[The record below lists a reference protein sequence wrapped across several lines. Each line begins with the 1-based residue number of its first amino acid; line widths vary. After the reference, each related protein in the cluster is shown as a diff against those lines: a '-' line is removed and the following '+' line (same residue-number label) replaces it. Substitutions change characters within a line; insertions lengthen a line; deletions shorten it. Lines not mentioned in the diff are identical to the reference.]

1 MVRGVV
7 HVNEHALTL
16 RKIKKWVG
24 VNDTTKRENKDGKNP
39 GAENERKTGNTR

>member
-16 RKIKKWVG
+16 RKKWVG
-24 VNDTTKRENKDGKNP
+24 VNDTTKRAKTKMEKNSIP
-39 GAENERKTGNTR
+39 ENERKTGNAR